1 MLPLILSICSSLP
14 LITSYPY
21 FVSYIGQVG
30 PSWDTTATNEVFLEY
45 IGVPG
50 YGGSHGYNVLNFGF
64 WVSTSTNGGAAING
78 AAYDWQTI
86 ETRIT
91 STTLRTTLT
100 GKPNPT
106 AHELRAAIKALY
118 SAHDILIFISAFG
131 GNDHPMGNGHDA
143 SDIAIQIA
151 TYAKTYLYDGV
162 DVDWEE
168 AFSGKFNAGAGG
180 EIWLSTLTTELR
192 ANLNSNQWLTHAPQ
206 APYFMGSTLN
216 QYPDGGYLTVHAT
229 VGDDIDWYN
238 VQFYNQGSTTYD
250 TYTTLFVAAN
260 GWSSNSAVYQMINGD
275 APEGVSIPAE
285 KIVVGKN
292 TYVAGSPFVDGETL
306 KDIFNE
312 ALSASSPYP
321 SWNTGFMTW
330 HFYGELYPTAPAQ
343 NVIDS
348 VITSN
353 WGNASAPLPT
363 TRPTNNPIQAT
374 QVGCVSGNICIH
386 VKGFTSTTTFP
397 VYWWAI
403 YTTATVDSIAS
414 GCSIDGCSALEV
426 KHTTSNTW
434 VTAQDFNTGE
444 CQFTMNQ
451 PFASSTI
458 SVDIRITTTSNEVVL
473 GTGVIQQVTDN
484 TQWDFGSNFVS
495 CNSDPSPTADTSSPT
510 ANTPSPTANT
520 PSPIDI
526 IGTSSPTVGTPSPTV
541 DTSSPT
547 AWTSSPTVH
556 TPSPIIY
563 ATSIPTINPT
573 ETTQVGCVSGN
584 ICIHVKGFTSTT
596 TFPVFW
602 WAIYLTATVDSIPSG
617 CSIDGCSAIEAKH
630 TTSSTWI
637 TAQDFYTGECQFDM
651 DQAFASST
659 ISVDIRITTTSNEV
673 VSGTGVMQQVM
684 DNTQWDLGS
693 NFVSCNSLDPSTTAD
708 VTEVETTMD
717 EIGTNTGNGI
727 DIGFVLSLWF
737 MKSVFVFCM

>member
-21 FVSYIGQVG
+21 FVSYVG
-30 PSWDTTATNEVFLEY
+30 LGSYGIDEAFLEY

-50 YGGSHGYNVLNFGF
+50 YGGSHGYNVLNFAGCACYDYEYNACDG
-64 WVSTSTNGGAAING
+64 WAAL
-78 AAYDWQTI
+78 AWQEI
-86 ETRIT
+86 ETQIT
-91 STTLRTTLT
+91 KPTLRTTLT
-100 GKPNPT
+100 GKANPT
-106 AHELRAAIKALY
+106 ADELRAAIKALY
-118 SAHDILIFISAFG
+118 SAHNVLIFISVFG
-131 GNDHPMGNGHDA
+131 SRDDRDHPVLEGRDA
-143 SDIAIQIA
+143 STIAFQIA
-151 TYAKTYLYDGV
+151 SYAKTYLYDGV

-168 AFSGKFNAGAGG
+168 GFTYPNS
-180 EIWLSTLTTELR
+180 EIWLNTLTTELR
-192 ANLNSNQWLTHAPQ
+192 ANLNPNQLLTHAPQ

-397 VYWWAI
+397 VFWWAI
-403 YTTATVDSIAS
+403 YLTATVDSIAS

-510 ANTPSPTANT
+510 AN
-520 PSPIDI
+520 
-526 IGTSSPTVGTPSPTV
+526 TSSPTVGTPSPTV

-693 NFVSCNSLDPSTTAD
+693 NFVSCNSLDPSTTAQ